1 MVEFDA
7 IETFTKDAHDCDSI
21 EKALDAVAEA
31 GKYGIDYGSDLKKAR
46 DILEQRKFDLGCDD

>member
-7 IETFTKDAHDCDSI
+7 TEAFIKDAHDCDSI
-21 EKALDAVAEA
+21 KKALDAVAET

-46 DILEQRKFDLGCDD
+46 DILEQRKFDLCCDD